1 MKFFQLKCPPPIVM
15 FGSAI
20 IAGLI
25 SQTEFSFLQQQA
37 KEFENLL
44 WPMVFIITGLSIAL
58 AGVKE
63 FSLHQTTVNPLEPN
77 KSSTLVTSGIYQ
89 LTRPPMYLGMLI
101 VLLGWGDL
109 LNDLLAFS
117 GALIFFI
124 YISIFQ
130 IKPEEEVMKEK
141 FGHDFVQY
149 CSKVRR
155 WL

>member
-1 MKFFQLKCPPPIVM
+1 M

-89 LTRPPMYLGMLI
+89 LTRNPMYLGML
-101 VLLGWGDL
+101 
-109 LNDLLAFS
+109 
-117 GALIFFI
+117 
-124 YISIFQ
+124 
-130 IKPEEEVMKEK
+130 
-141 FGHDFVQY
+141 
-149 CSKVRR
+149 
-155 WL
+155 